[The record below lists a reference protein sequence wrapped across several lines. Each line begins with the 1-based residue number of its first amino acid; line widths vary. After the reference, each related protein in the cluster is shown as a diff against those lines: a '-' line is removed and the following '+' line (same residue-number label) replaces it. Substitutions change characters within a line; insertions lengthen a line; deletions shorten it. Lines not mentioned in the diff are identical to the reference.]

1 MTCREFKHGAASL
14 TLWELL
20 RTQDERILNHA
31 QQCESC
37 GGWLREQ
44 RTLSASLKTLQAQT
58 ASLQAGPDVERT
70 LLRAFRQTTAGSAAF
85 AGFPSNAEFAAS
97 PDAVEEH
104 VSPLR
109 SIVARVSAPV
119 ALRLSHF
126 FEVGAYVAVAAA
138 IIVSV
143 FLGVRLLQHSSRTV
157 PVQSRIPPG
166 STRPLLQ
173 KPVIAAQENSSKL
186 APVVTNKHVTS
197 GARRRI
203 QRSAAASIATATTQ
217 TVAADESQTDA
228 DAGYI
233 ALMFCDPLSCSSDTQ
248 VVRMELPA
256 RGAGQNSQP
265 QMADVV
271 VGYDGVVRA
280 VRIVN

>member
-1 MTCREFKHGAASL
+1 
-14 TLWELL
+14 LWELL
-20 RTQDERILNHA
+20 RTQDERILGHA

-58 ASLQAGPDVERT
+58 ASLQAGPSVELT
-70 LLRAFRQTTAGSAAF
+70 LLRAFRQATAPAAAF
-85 AGFPSNAEFAAS
+85 AGFPSNAEFAAA
-97 PDAVEEH
+97 PDAVVEEQ

-109 SIVARVSAPV
+109 PILARVSAPV

-138 IIVSV
+138 IIVTV

-157 PVQSRIPPG
+157 PVQSRIPPA

-173 KPVIAAQENSSKL
+173 KPVIAAQGDSSKL
-186 APVVTNKHVTS
+186 TPAVTNKQVTS
-197 GARRRI
+197 GAGSRI
-203 QRSAAASIATATTQ
+203 QRSATASIATATIQ
-217 TVAADESQTDA
+217 TVATDESQTDA
-228 DAGYI
+228 DAGYV

-271 VGYDGVVRA
+271 VGYDGMVRA